1 MIAIMI
7 DAHNA
12 MIDRDMLIRA
22 LEFPPSESGLGNSQV
37 SREFQQIPWEFPES
51 RTRGLSGCWH

>member
-1 MIAIMI
+1 MI